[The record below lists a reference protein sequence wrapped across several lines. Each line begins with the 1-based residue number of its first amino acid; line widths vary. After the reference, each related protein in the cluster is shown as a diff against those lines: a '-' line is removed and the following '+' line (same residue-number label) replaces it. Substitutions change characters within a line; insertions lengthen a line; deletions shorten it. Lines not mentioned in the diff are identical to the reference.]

1 MSLLLSGVTRTLCTG
16 TSKGGAGKT
25 TSCFNI
31 AGGLAKRGARVHL
44 LDMDKSDDNNSG
56 ALWRWMSHEGAAAT
70 GLTCS
75 TPKPD
80 DLTDELERLQETGE
94 YDWILID
101 VAGAFDQTLITA
113 MTRAD
118 LTIMPAIPGSE
129 GDVHD
134 AAKVVRAMAGIL
146 RQFKATLRYRVLFT
160 AVPFVISEVE
170 KFSFSE
176 AERLKLNR
184 FNSILHARPVYK
196 EGGFTGVPV
205 HFADQTRQPV
215 AKAIAELDQLIDEL
229 ESVIAEHEQHQHKQG
244 AVA

>member
-1 MSLLLSGVTRTLCTG
+1 MSLLLSDATRTLCFG

-25 TSCFNI
+25 TSCFNV
-31 AGGLAKRGARVHL
+31 AGGLAKRGGRVHL
-44 LDMDKSDDNNSG
+44 LDMDKSDDNKSG
-56 ALWRWMSHEGAAAT
+56 ALSRWMGHEGAAST
-70 GLTCS
+70 GLTYS
-75 TPKPD
+75 APKPSE
-80 DLTDELERLQETGE
+80 LTDELERLQETGA

-134 AAKVVRAMAGIL
+134 AAKVVHAMSGIL
-146 RQFKATLRYRVLFT
+146 RQFKATLRYRILFT
-160 AVPFVISEVE
+160 AVPFIVAEVE

-184 FNSILHARPVYK
+184 FNSLLHVRPAYK
-196 EGGFTGVPV
+196 EGGFTGLPV
-205 HFADQTRQPV
+205 HFADQSRPPV
-215 AKAIAELDQLIDEL
+215 AKAVAELDLLIDEL
-229 ESVIAEHEQHQHKQG
+229 ESVIAEHEQHQQG